1 MAAPLLPDRPILSP
15 VGQLLPKEG
24 LRYVLSLSPHMNAK
38 SLE

>member
-1 MAAPLLPDRPILSP
+1 MAAPLLRKGLSSALS
-15 VGQLLPKEG
+15 GSSFQRKE